1 MHYLCAHARTSVRV
15 AEQNVNN
22 RLYSNVNVYVV
33 LIILFTC
40 QQRIDN
46 AFKLLC
52 RWLRNSKGA

>member
-1 MHYLCAHARTSVRV
+1 MHYLCARTSVRV
-15 AEQNVNN
+15 AEQNVN

-33 LIILFTC
+33 LIIHFTC

-52 RWLRNSKGA
+52 HWLRNSKGA